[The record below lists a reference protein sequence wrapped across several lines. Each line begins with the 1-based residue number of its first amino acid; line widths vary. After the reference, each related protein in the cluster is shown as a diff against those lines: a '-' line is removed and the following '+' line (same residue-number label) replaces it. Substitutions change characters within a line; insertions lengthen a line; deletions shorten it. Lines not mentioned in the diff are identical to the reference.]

1 MCGRCLPD
9 AMERFTRLDAV
20 AFPVARPNVDTD
32 QIVPARY
39 LQKPRSDDFGAYLFR
54 DLRFLPDGSEN
65 PDFLLNRSAYRS
77 ARIVVAERNFGC
89 GSSREHAVWA
99 LYDYGF
105 RVAIAPSF
113 GDIFASNALKNG
125 FLPLVL
131 AEHVVAGLLELMARQ
146 PGMHLTVDLE
156 AQLVRAPE
164 GTAHRFDVDAFA
176 KHCLLEGLDEIS
188 YTLSLLPAIEA
199 FEARLDQSRSAKE
212 PQ

>member
-1 MCGRCLPD
+1 
-9 AMERFTRLDAV
+9 MERFTCLDAV
-20 AFPVARPNVDTD
+20 ALPVARPNVDTD

-65 PDFLLNRSAYRS
+65 PDVLLNQAAYRTS
-77 ARIVVAERNFGC
+77 RIVVAERNFGC

-125 FLPLVL
+125 FLPVML
-131 AEHVVAGLLELMARQ
+131 AKDVVDGLLEQIARV
-146 PGMHLTVDLE
+146 PGMHLVVDLE
-156 AQLVRAPE
+156 SQQVRTPA
-164 GTAHRFDVDAFA
+164 GAVHRFDVDPYA
-176 KHCLLEGLDEIS
+176 KHCLLEGIDEIS
-188 YTLSLLPAIEA
+188 YTLSLLPEIEA
-199 FEARLDQSRSAKE
+199 YEARLKTAPTAKE
-212 PQ
+212 SQ